1 MKKKTSRFETK
12 VIHGGYEPNQHFDS
26 LTPPIYQTSTFT
38 FPSLDQGANRFSG
51 EEEGFIYSRI
61 SNPTVAALEKRVA
74 ELEGGEK
81 ALAFSSGMAAVSAA
95 LIGLTKK
102 EDHILCSKGV
112 YGCTFGLLQ
121 LLKEK
126 YNIDHTFSYL
136 DTPEEIISNIR
147 SNTTCIYIE
156 TPINPT
162 MRLIDLEKVV
172 SIAKE
177 RGIKVIVDNTF
188 STPYLQQPLQ
198 KGCDI
203 VIHSATK
210 FIGGHGDVIA
220 GLLAGNE
227 EIVTYL
233 KKTAQKD
240 IGGVLSP
247 FDAWLLLRGLKTLAV
262 RMDRHCDNAERIAT
276 ELKKHPKIQR
286 VYFPGDQGHPDY
298 SIMKKQMKRGGGLI
312 SFEIKGSLEDTKK
325 MVDQLK
331 MIRIAVS
338 LGDAE
343 TLIQHPAS
351 MTHAVVPEEER
362 KEMAISARLLRL
374 SIGLEAWEDI
384 WEDLEEALNF
394 I

>member
-12 VIHGGYEPNQHFDS
+12 AIHGGYEPNEHFDS

-38 FPSLDQGANRFSG
+38 FSSLDEGANRFSG

-61 SNPTVAALEKRVA
+61 SNPTVDALEKRVA

-95 LIGLTKK
+95 LIGFTKK

-126 YNIDHTFSYL
+126 YNIDHTFSSL

-162 MRLIDLEKVV
+162 MRLIDLEKVA

-188 STPYLQQPLQ
+188 STPYLQQPLK

-262 RMDRHCDNAERIAT
+262 RMDRHCENAEKIAT
-276 ELKKHPKIQR
+276 ELKKHSKIQR
-286 VYFPGDQGHPDY
+286 VYFPGDQDHPDY
-298 SIMKKQMKRGGGLI
+298 SIMQKQMKKGGGLI
-312 SFEIKGSLEDTKK
+312 SFEVKGTLEDIKK

-331 MIRIAVS
+331 MVRIAVS

-384 WEDLEEALNF
+384 WEDLEEALDS